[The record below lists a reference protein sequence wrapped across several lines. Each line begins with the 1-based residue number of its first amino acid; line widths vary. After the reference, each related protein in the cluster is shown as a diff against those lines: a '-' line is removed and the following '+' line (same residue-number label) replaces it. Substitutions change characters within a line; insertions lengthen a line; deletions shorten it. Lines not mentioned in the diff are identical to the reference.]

1 MPARVNVVV
10 RCEVHLL
17 VCLHF
22 CWKLPFFPKLTD
34 YSCFG
39 CLTTSVANRF
49 HVAVR
54 LFSKISQMT
63 SKCGKYKKEAH
74 WAIAKCSLMFL
85 PLFDVFCDL
94 LLKRR
99 TAIWNL
105 LVYIIKIKRF

>member
-1 MPARVNVVV
+1 M
-10 RCEVHLL
+10 LL
-17 VCLHF
+17 FGVKCICLF
-22 CWKLPFFPKLTD
+22 AYIFVGSCLFPPKLTD

-63 SKCGKYKKEAH
+63 SKCGKYKKEVH
-74 WAIAKCSLMFL
+74 FAIAKCSLMFL

-105 LVYIIKIKRF
+105 LVYIIKN